1 MRTLAQSL
9 ALAVALLSLA
19 FPSSAVRGSGAAVL
33 GVTPSSGFQSG
44 GQVVAVQLEG
54 FVPNAAVEVM
64 FGPTT
69 VIGVPLGTLQSSSAS
84 VVTPASATAGP
95 VTVVVRQDLGGG
107 NVIEASS
114 AGGFTFLPP
123 ELIQLSHVSG
133 PQAGFQQISAT
144 VAGFQPGPIVVRMGG
159 KVTQATVF
167 SQGNTQLVSWNTPAA
182 FFPGS
187 TSVRFTQGA
196 LDLNVPAAYTY
207 LAPQL
212 LAVTPGKS
220 AWYVDQE
227 LVLLGNNFAPNEL
240 AQVSI
245 GGVPLGFASVIS
257 ANEVRFQLTAGAVQ
271 LPGAQ
276 DVTLDQAGVT
286 ATRVKGWACLPTLTV
301 GQSGSALLGGTLELR
316 VETQQS
322 GFAYLFGAF
331 GTQPF
336 PLLLTDFYYGLTLDV
351 ATAFNLGVGGLLVQ
365 PTLTLSFPP
374 GLVPPGLNL
383 PLQALTVEL
392 GSLGNYFSFSNTVV
406 ATIP

>member
-1 MRTLAQSL
+1 MRTLLKSL
-9 ALAVALLSLA
+9 AAVAALLSLA
-19 FPSSAVRGSGAAVL
+19 TLSLAAPGTGVEVVS
-33 GVTPSSGFQSG
+33 VTPPSGFQSG
-44 GQVVAVQLEG
+44 GQLVSVQLTG
-54 FVPNAAVEVM
+54 FVPNAALEVQ
-64 FGPTT
+64 FGATT
-69 VIGVPLGTLQSSSAS
+69 VMGVPVGTLQSSVAS
-84 VVTPASATAGP
+84 VVTPLASTPGP

-107 NVIEASS
+107 NVIEDSLV
-114 AGGFTFLPP
+114 GGFTFLAP
-123 ELIQLSHVSG
+123 ELIQLSQLSG
-133 PQAGFQQISAT
+133 PQAGAQQISAT
-144 VAGFQPGPIVVRMGG
+144 VAGFLPGAIAVRMGG
-159 KVTQATVF
+159 KLTQATVF
-167 SQGNTQLVSWNTPAA
+167 SQGSTQTVSWQTPAA
-182 FFPGS
+182 FFPGP

-212 LAVTPGKS
+212 LAVTPGKT
-220 AWYVDQE
+220 AWYADQE

-245 GGVPLGFASVIS
+245 GGELLGFASVVS
-257 ANEVRFQLTAGAVQ
+257 ANEARFQLTPGAVQ

-276 DVTLDQAGVT
+276 DVTLDQAGVK

-322 GFAYLFGAF
+322 GFAYLFGASA
-331 GTQPF
+331 TQPF
-336 PLLLTDFYYGLTLDV
+336 PLLLTDFYYGLALDV
-351 ATAFNLGVGGLLVQ
+351 GTVFNLGVGGLLVQ
-365 PTLTLSFPP
+365 PTLALPFPP

-392 GSLGNYFSFSNTVV
+392 GPLGNFFSFSNTVV

>member
-1 MRTLAQSL
+1 MRTLLQSL
-9 ALAVALLSLA
+9 AVAAALLSL
-19 FPSSAVRGSGAAVL
+19 SSASFGEPGTGVEVL
-33 GVTPSSGFQSG
+33 GVTPPSGFQSG
-44 GQVVAVQLEG
+44 GQLVSVQLAG
-54 FVPNAAVEVM
+54 FVPNAVVEVQ

-69 VIGVPLGTLQSSSAS
+69 VTGVPVGTLQSSSAS
-84 VVTPASATAGP
+84 VVTPASTTTGP

-107 NVIEASS
+107 NVIEDSLI
-114 AGGFTFLPP
+114 GGFSYNPP
-123 ELIQLSHVSG
+123 QLVQLSAVTG
-133 PQAGFQQISAT
+133 PQAGAEQISAT
-144 VAGFQPGPIVVRMGG
+144 VAGFLPGAIAVRMGG
-159 KVTQATVF
+159 KLTQGTVF
-167 SQGNTQLVSWNTPAA
+167 SQGSTQTVAWETPAA
-182 FFPGS
+182 FVPGP

-212 LAVTPGKS
+212 LAVTPGKT

-227 LVLLGNNFAPNEL
+227 LVLFGNNFAPNEY
-240 AQVSI
+240 AQIAI
-245 GGVPLGFASVIS
+245 GGVSMGFGTVIS

-276 DVTLDQAGVT
+276 DVTVDQAGVT

-322 GFAYLFGAF
+322 GFAYLFGASA
-331 GTQPF
+331 TQPF
-336 PLLLTDFYYGLTLDV
+336 PLLLTDFYYGLALDV
-351 ATAFNLGVGGLLVQ
+351 GTVFNLGVGGLLVQ
-365 PTLTLSFPP
+365 PTLTLPFPP

-392 GSLGNYFSFSNTVV
+392 GSLGNFFSFSNTVV